1 MGSDQIANTL
11 RKCKL
16 FNELT
21 DEELSPIVKLG
32 HVEEYRAGETIY
44 EQGSIGTKLYIL
56 SEGLVSL
63 HRKFKLDDSRMAST
77 KVYVMRESPQRRL
90 MGGWC
95 TLVGE
100 QHVQMCSAI
109 CDKPSKLISIR
120 CSELREIIVENS
132 KIYIKILEK
141 LVLILRDRLESS
153 YAAMET
159 I

>member
-1 MGSDQIANTL
+1 MESEEITSTL
-11 RKCKL
+11 RKCEL
-16 FNELT
+16 FNELS

-32 HVEEYRAGETIY
+32 HMEEYKAGDTIY
-44 EQGSIGTKLYIL
+44 EGGSLGTKLYVL

-63 HRKFKLDDSRMAST
+63 YRKFKLDDSRMAST
-77 KVYVMRESPQRRL
+77 KVYVMRESPHRRL

-100 QHVQMCSAI
+100 QHVQMCSAE
-109 CDKPSKLISIR
+109 CDKPSKVIALG
-120 CSELREIIVENS
+120 CSDLREIIVKNS
-132 KIYIKILEK
+132 KIHTKILEK

-159 I
+159 L

>member
-1 MGSDQIANTL
+1 MGSKQIISAL
-11 RKCKL
+11 RKSKL
-16 FNELT
+16 FNELK

-32 HVEEYRAGETIY
+32 HVEEYKAGETIY

-63 HRKFKLDDSRMAST
+63 HRKFKLDDNRMASN
-77 KVYVMRESPQRRL
+77 KVYVMRESPYRRL

-100 QHVQMCSAI
+100 QHVQMCSAV
-109 CDKPSKLISIR
+109 CDKPSKMIVLS
-120 CSELREIIVENS
+120 CSDLREIIVKNS
-132 KIYIKILEK
+132 TIHIKILEK
-141 LVLILRDRLESS
+141 LVVILKDRLESS

-159 I
+159 L

>member
-1 MGSDQIANTL
+1 MGPDQITSTL

-32 HVEEYRAGETIY
+32 HVEEYKAGDTIY
-44 EQGSIGTKLYIL
+44 EQGSIGTNLYIL

-63 HRKFKLDDSRMAST
+63 HRKFKLDDSRMTST
-77 KVYVMRESPQRRL
+77 KVYVMRESPHRRL

-100 QHVQMCSAI
+100 QHVQMCSAK
-109 CDKPSKLISIR
+109 CDKPSKVISLG
-120 CSELREIIVENS
+120 CSDLQEIIVNNS
-132 KIYIKILEK
+132 KIRIKILET

-159 I
+159 L